1 MTGEHLDAIG
11 VGVGP
16 FNLSLAALL
25 APVEGV
31 AAQFFDRRP
40 GFDWHPGLLLPDA
53 RLQTSF
59 LKDLVTAA
67 DPRSPYSFLS
77 YLVEKRRFYEFLNAD
92 FQAITRAEFADYLA
106 WAAARVPALNF
117 GTEVREID
125 FDGEAFEV
133 RTDRGRRLADNL
145 VVATGQQRHRPAW
158 AEPFCGTRC
167 FHGAELLQRNPDA
180 AGATLAI
187 IGGGQTGAEVFLAF
201 ARGLFGR
208 VRSITWISQRP
219 NFEPLD
225 ETHFTNEYF
234 TPGYQRVFLD
244 LPPER
249 RREIVEA
256 QRLASDGI
264 SPDTLAEVYQ
274 FLYRERH
281 LSQAGARYRL
291 YPDREAVAME
301 GGGAAMKVALR
312 NQLTGEAEACQA
324 DLVLLCTGYRSEL
337 PEILAPIARR
347 LTLDDEGRPELDACY
362 RALWDGPAGKRIYLQ
377 NFGRHSHG
385 IADPQLSLMAWRSA
399 VIANDLAGRQVYDIA
414 PCAPPIT
421 WRSGDAPRRESR
433 FEAA

>member
-1 MTGEHLDAIG
+1 MTGEHLDVIG

-31 AAQFFDRRP
+31 AARFFDRRP

-92 FQAITRAEFADYLA
+92 FQAITRAEFADYLG
-106 WAAARVPALNF
+106 WAAARVPALSF
-117 GTEVREID
+117 GTEVKEVG

-133 RTDRGRRLADNL
+133 RTDRGCRLADNL
-145 VVATGQQRHRPAW
+145 VIATGQQRYRPAW
-158 AEPFCGTRC
+158 AEPFCGARC
-167 FHGAELLQRNPDA
+167 FHGAELLQRDPDA
-180 AGATLAI
+180 AGAALAI
-187 IGGGQTGAEVFLAF
+187 IGGGQTGAEAFLAF

-234 TPGYQRVFLD
+234 TPHYQKAFLD

-249 RREIVEA
+249 RREIVET

-264 SPDTLAEVYQ
+264 SPATLGEIYQ
-274 FLYRERH
+274 LLYQERH
-281 LSQAGARYRL
+281 LSKAGAGYQLR
-291 YPDREAVAME
+291 PDREAVAME
-301 GGGAAMKVALR
+301 GCGAAMKITLR
-312 NQLTGEAEACQA
+312 NQLTGEAELCQA

-337 PEILAPIARR
+337 PEILAPIAQR
-347 LTLDDEGRPELDACY
+347 LERDDEGRPELDARY
-362 RALWDGPAGKRIYLQ
+362 RARWDGPAGKRIYLQ

-399 VIANDLAGRQVYDIA
+399 VIVNDLAERQVYDIA

-421 WRSGDAPRRESR
+421 WRSGGGPRREGR